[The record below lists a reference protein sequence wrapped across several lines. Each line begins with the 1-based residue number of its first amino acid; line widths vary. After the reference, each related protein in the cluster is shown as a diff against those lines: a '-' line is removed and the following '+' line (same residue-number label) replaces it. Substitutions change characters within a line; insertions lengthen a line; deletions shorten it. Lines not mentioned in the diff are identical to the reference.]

1 MKDLE
6 ELKKEIEILRDKY
19 STFKNYNE
27 YMLLSVFRMRSVYS
41 KILHIDEDTIFE
53 TEMNVRFLAKILNLK
68 KEFDING
75 VKLDILNNMST
86 IDICAKWREPEPVI
100 NEIRENI
107 DKEDFIISSR
117 LYPCS
122 DVAKLFGFKNPEAAA
137 SNPVLASINESRK
150 KNLFNYW
157 LGQKLIDNYE
167 KILKGINGKKVIKLN
182 NVEYVT
188 FSESCSLLGLKD
200 SALRHRIFNNSNMF
214 GIKINFIKKYIGA
227 GEKVLFLCRLEDVEK
242 AKLNKKYYIEHADF
256 REKNN
261 IDSFKLRIIQRV
273 YLKKYGE
280 KLILRDTYIKKEKL
294 SRVVEIANELGYL
307 IKEKKWNTK
316 H

>member
-1 MKDLE
+1 MTDIEK
-6 ELKKEIEILRDKY
+6 LKKEIEILRDKY

-117 LYPCS
+117 LYPGS
-122 DVAKLFGFKNPEAAA
+122 DVAKLFGFKNPESAA
-137 SNPVLASINESRK
+137 SNPVLAKINESK
-150 KNLFNYW
+150 GKNLFNYW
-157 LGQKLIDNYE
+157 SGKKLIENYE
-167 KILKGINGKKVIKLN
+167 KISRGLNSKKVIKLDN
-182 NVEYVT
+182 IEYVALA
-188 FSESCSLLGLKD
+188 ESCSLLGVTD
-200 SALRHRIFNNSNMF
+200 SILRKRLIDKQKIFGVQIGFKRN
-214 GIKINFIKKYIGA
+214 YIGS
-227 GEKVLFLCRLEDVEK
+227 GEKVLFLCKLKDVKK
-242 AKLNKKYYIEHADF
+242 AKTNSKYYIGHADF
-256 REKNN
+256 RESNN
-261 IDSFKLRIIQRV
+261 IDYCKLRTIHKC
-273 YLKKYGE
+273 YFKKYNE
-280 KLILRDTYIKKEKL
+280 KLILIDSYIKKEKL
-294 SRVVEIANELGYL
+294 ARIVEIANELGYL
-307 IKEKKWNTK
+307 IKEK
-316 H
+316 